1 LTSFPSFLGIET
13 EQEFINRRNKIRG
26 DFQVAAMIEIR
37 YHKHQETIRLESGD
51 FQLSLLSALQQ

>member
-1 LTSFPSFLGIET
+1 
-13 EQEFINRRNKIRG
+13 
-26 DFQVAAMIEIR
+26 MIEIR